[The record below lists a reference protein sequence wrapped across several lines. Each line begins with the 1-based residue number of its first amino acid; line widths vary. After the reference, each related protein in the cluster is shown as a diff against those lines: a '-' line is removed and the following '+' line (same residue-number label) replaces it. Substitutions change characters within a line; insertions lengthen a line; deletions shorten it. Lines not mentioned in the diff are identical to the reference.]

1 MTVEDVGTAR
11 LRIDR
16 WLWFARFFK
25 SRSGAARLCSGKRIR
40 VNGQVVA
47 KPSQLIGVGDVLTFP
62 QGRIIRTVKVAAL
75 GSRRGPAVEAA
86 QLFEDMAPPT
96 QTAPEAKGRGPL
108 EALPARRDRGAGRPT
123 KAERRAMEKWRG
135 DTK

>member
-1 MTVEDVGTAR
+1 MSADAEAEGR

-25 SRSGAARLCSGKRIR
+25 SRSGAARLCTGKRIR

-47 KPSQLIGVGDVLTFP
+47 KPSHQLGVGDVLTFP
-62 QGRIIRTVKVAAL
+62 QGRTIRTIKVAAL
-75 GSRRGPAVEAA
+75 GKRRGPAVEAA
-86 QLFEDMAPPT
+86 ELYEDMAPPT
-96 QTAPEAKGRGPL
+96 KTAPEARARGPF

-123 KAERRAMEKWRG
+123 KAERRAMDKWRG
-135 DTK
+135 DPK